1 MYCIG
6 RSVPFFLPPF
16 RGNSHLRF
24 VAHVSRSRR
33 KNALV
38 HTHPPPSVERFASLS
53 RSFVQLHY
61 DWELPLHYGRKN
73 STTLCHLPRA
83 TFVHFCPADL
93 PPPYH
98 FSLHNFRCI
107 ISKIDATPSPAFR
120 DNPSYVN

>member
-16 RGNSHLRF
+16 RCKSRLRF
-24 VAHVSRSRR
+24 VAHGSRSRR

-61 DWELPLHYGRKN
+61 DWDLPLHYGRKN
-73 STTLCHLPRA
+73 STTLCHLPRPPLS
-83 TFVHFCPADL
+83 TFALLTTPRLIILVYIILRALSRNLHSL
-93 PPPYH
+93 P
-98 FSLHNFRCI
+98 
-107 ISKIDATPSPAFR
+107 PAFR
-120 DNPSYVN
+120 DNQNYVN